1 MSFCY
6 TDFLYITVRNPKS
19 ISTLG
24 LASFAFARHYSQN
37 LGWFLF
43 LCLLRCFSSAGSL
56 GIPMYSVYRNTSSM
70 CWVSSFGHPRIEAY
84 LQLPVAY
91 RSLSRPSSAPSAKAF
106 SLRSFS
112 LELSL
117 ISVLFS
123 ITWVSQIGY
132 VVFPVSLRCSFPFF
146 QLFRKTNL
154 YRFFFS
160 VFSICFSLFDFQCTS
175 YRFHSSLLLCSLV
188 GPSGLEPPTSCL
200 SGTRSNHLSY
210 EPMWIFGVVEMK
222 GFEPLTPCLQGRCSP
237 NWATPPD
244 YSWDF
249 AFLRFFL
256 TLGVSISSL
265 PGLVSALSYLPAQ
278 LPVKYCHHCRA

>member
-1 MSFCY
+1 M
-6 TDFLYITVRNPKS
+6 
-19 ISTLG
+19 G
-24 LASFAFARHYSQN
+24 
-37 LGWFLF
+37 
-43 LCLLRCFSSAGSL
+43 
-56 GIPMYSVYRNTSSM
+56 
-70 CWVSSFGHPRIEAY
+70 VSPFGNPRIEAY

-132 VVFPVSLRCSFPFF
+132 VVFLFRYVVVSHFF

-154 YRFFFS
+154 LIDFSFLSSRF
-160 VFSICFSLFDFQCTS
+160 VFLYSIFNVHLT
-175 YRFHSSLLLCSLV
+175 RFHSSLLLCSLV

-237 NWATPPD
+237 NWATPPC
-244 YSWDF
+244 S
-249 AFLRFFL
+249 
-256 TLGVSISSL
+256 SI
-265 PGLVSALSYLPAQ
+265 P
-278 LPVKYCHHCRA
+278 